1 MLFVEIFRFIFVLA
15 GAIAGLEVGHHV
27 GGSHGPIV
35 GMLLSAAIAYVIGG
49 IVGRMLDRGLQQAV
63 FQLRNM
69 PAGEVFAASITAT
82 TGLLLGLVIGLPLL
96 VLVHSEIELLVTAAV
111 AWILATLGWRIGA
124 AKGRQVVAAAGL
136 SRILAPRAEPPPDQ
150 ALLVDASAIMDRFLL
165 VLGRAGLLASG
176 VVVPQFVADQ
186 VRTLADGPDP
196 VSSRRARRGLESLE
210 VLRELGVPVH
220 LAPDELPDVDD
231 PTQKVLTMARRLGL
245 RVATCSTPTAA
256 QAGDWDLP
264 FVDLRRLVTDLVPDH
279 PPGERLVIALVKE
292 GRQPRQ
298 AIGYLPDGDMV
309 VVNDAI
315 HLVGTER
322 VAVEVLSTRP
332 TNQGLLV
339 FARLAPDQPADRD
352 GPVPSGGAT
361 GATGATGAPGKPGTT
376 GRLTR

>member
-1 MLFVEIFRFIFVLA
+1 VLFVEIFRFIFVLA

-49 IVGRMLDRGLQQAV
+49 IVGRLLDRGLQQAV

-165 VLGRAGLLASG
+165 VLGRSGLLASG

-220 LAPDELPDVDD
+220 LAPDELPEVDD

-279 PPGERLVIALVKE
+279 PPGERLVIALEKE

-339 FARLAPDQPADRD
+339 FARLAHNQPDARD
-352 GPVPSGGAT
+352 AGEGPVPNGGT
-361 GATGATGAPGKPGTT
+361 PGTA